1 MSASTQSGH
10 WFNSRMDLLLKIE
23 DCFALAG
30 QGLALSP
37 DLSRP
42 HSENGA
48 SYSVLVERPDGSS
61 IAAEA
66 RVRLV
71 HFRLVGYKLVLF
83 LPNSDKNEIPVGS
96 KVWKL

>member
-1 MSASTQSGH
+1 
-10 WFNSRMDLLLKIE
+10 MDLLLEIE
-23 DCFALAG
+23 DRFALAG
-30 QGLALSP
+30 QGLALTP

-42 HSENGA
+42 HSEDGE

-61 IAAEA
+61 LTAKA

-83 LPNSDKNEIPVGS
+83 LAESHEDEIPVGS